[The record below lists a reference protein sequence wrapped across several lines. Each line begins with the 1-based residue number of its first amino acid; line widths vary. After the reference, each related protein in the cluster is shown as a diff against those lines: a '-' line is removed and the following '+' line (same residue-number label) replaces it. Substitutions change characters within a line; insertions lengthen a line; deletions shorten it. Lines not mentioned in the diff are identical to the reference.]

1 MSSVVTQEERER
13 FALPMNWFDSSKVSG
28 HDLESVIAQL
38 DMMNPGFRDYLER
51 WNAAERRRVED
62 LYVDKPVVTGDP
74 EARPRWYCGPLQSHG
89 EWPRYREVL
98 EGKFGEGADVVRTID
113 DSTDLILNEI
123 ANPLK
128 AGEKRKG
135 LVVGYVQSGKT
146 ANYAGVIAK
155 AVDARYRIIIVLSG
169 IHSNLRQQTQV
180 RLESDLRVE
189 DQKRHGRLAYSK
201 LTGEQTPSGQDMDI
215 PDSRSAGSV
224 LSNPDIVV
232 FMVVKKNSARL
243 RRVAEF
249 LQGIPEE
256 RRAERPVLLI
266 DDESDQA
273 TPNSASGRQR
283 ISAINK
289 RVRDIWAEVVTGTYV
304 GYTATPFA
312 NIFINPRDA
321 KDLYPED
328 FCYALPRP
336 RGYMGASTFFNLE
349 EQEVAEGGEDAQII
363 SRLSIQLDE
372 SESSVLVPK
381 GRDLSS
387 YAPTMTPGLRES
399 IAWFLIAT
407 AVRRLRA
414 GRSQHSSMLVHTSH
428 RVPAHDALKE
438 VIDDHL
444 AELRSSL
451 PSMEGEYRD
460 LFDREIDRAQDLR
473 NGEREPEWAEVW
485 AKVDEVLSGTVAKV
499 DNGQS
504 TDRLN
509 YPEDE
514 PQTIIAIGG
523 GTLSRGLTLEGLI
536 SSFFLRTSNTYDTLL
551 QMGRWFGFRPGY
563 ADLAR
568 VWVGMGLLEEFAFLA
583 SVEDEL
589 REEIRQMREEKK
601 TPKHLGVRV
610 RTHPGRLQVTSPD
623 KMRAA
628 RVLTPS
634 LGGEKY
640 QVTYLDK
647 SASGLER
654 SRRAAGDLVQ
664 RLLRR
669 SAPLELISDS
679 SQGPRLFMNVPGAE
693 VVAYLRDAWIPDV
706 YPWLQPEPVERW
718 IEDAGQGT
726 SWNVLLASPESSRR
740 DITEY
745 EFAPGITVRSALR
758 TPNPE
763 WKKDRYAGN
772 APDGADLTNFRAL
785 LTGSDATADIEFL
798 AKMEGE
804 HLDDEARSRLEKF
817 KKHANKETKSRRSVD
832 ERKLR
837 SQVLPGT
844 GLVVLYAIDRNSAKH
859 ISKER
864 LDGQSWEDFAANG
877 EAVLPGFIFPSLVN
891 GEDDREYLG
900 VDPAANILYSEED
913 DVDDLPDD
921 DDTVEETDE
930 GDRA

>member
-1 MSSVVTQEERER
+1 MNAVVTQEERAEY
-13 FALPMNWFDSSKVSG
+13 ALQMNWLESSKVSG
-28 HDLESVIAQL
+28 HDIEMVVSQL
-38 DMMNPGFRDYLER
+38 DGMNPGFRDYLKR
-51 WNAAERRRVED
+51 WTDAERRRIED
-62 LYVDKPVVTGDP
+62 IDAGPIVTGDP
-74 EARPRWYCGPLQSHG
+74 ESRPQWYTGPLQDHG
-89 EWPRYREVL
+89 EWSRYREVL
-98 EGKFGEGADVVRTID
+98 EEKFGAGAEIVTTVDE
-113 DSTDLILNEI
+113 STDVILNEV

-128 AGEKRKG
+128 EGEKRKG

-155 AVDARYRIIIVLSG
+155 AIDARYRIIIVLSG

-180 RLESDLRVE
+180 RLESDLRIE
-189 DQKRHGRLAYSK
+189 DSLRHGRLAYSK
-201 LTGEQTPSGQDMDI
+201 LTGEQTASGQDMDI

-249 LQGIPEE
+249 LQGIPES

-273 TPNSASGRQR
+273 TPNSASGRDR

-289 RVRDIWAEVVTGTYV
+289 RVRDIWDEVVTGTYI

-336 RGYMGASTFFNLE
+336 SDYMGASTFFDLE
-349 EQEVAEGGEDAQII
+349 KQDEADGDDSEQMI

-372 SESSVLVPK
+372 AESAVLVPK
-381 GRDLSS
+381 GRDLSN

-399 IAWFLIAT
+399 IAWFLLAT
-407 AVRRLRA
+407 AVRRIRA

-428 RVPAHDALKE
+428 RVPAHDALKAVVE
-438 VIDDHL
+438 EHL
-444 AELRSSL
+444 RELRETL
-451 PSMEGEYRD
+451 PDCEGQFRA
-460 LFDREIDRAQDLR
+460 LFEREIDRAEDLR
-473 NGEREPEWAEVW
+473 KGENVPEWKEIW
-485 AKVDEVLSGTVAKV
+485 NRIDDVLAATAVKV

-504 TDRLN
+504 TDRLS
-509 YPEDE
+509 YPDDE

-536 SSFFLRTSNTYDTLL
+536 CSFFLRTSNTYDTLL

-568 VWVGMGLLEEFAFLA
+568 VWVGMGLLEEYAFLA
-583 SVEDEL
+583 AVEDEL
-589 REEIRQMREEKK
+589 REEIGQMREEQK

-623 KMRAA
+623 KMKAA

-647 SASGLER
+647 SEKGIAR
-654 SRRAAGDLVQ
+654 SQRAAGDLVA
-664 RLLRR
+664 RLSSRG
-669 SAPLELISDS
+669 APLELPESGSD
-679 SQGPRLFMNVPGAE
+679 GPRLFRDVSGAE
-693 VVAYLRDAWIPDV
+693 VITYLRDAWIPDV
-706 YPWLQPEPVERW
+706 YPWLQPDLVERW
-718 IEDAGQGT
+718 MSGAGEGT
-726 SWNVLLASPESSRR
+726 SWNVLLASPQSSRG
-740 DITEY
+740 DITLYEY
-745 EFAPGITVRSALR
+745 APGLTIRSTLR
-758 TPNPE
+758 TPNTAWSEHRYGGKTPE
-763 WKKDRYAGN
+763 GSQ
-772 APDGADLTNFRAL
+772 LTNIRAL
-785 LTGSDATADIEFL
+785 LTGGDATADIDFL
-798 AKMEGE
+798 ARAKL
-804 HLDDEARSRLEKF
+804 LDDEASKHLAEF
-817 KKHANKETKSRRSVD
+817 KKRAEAETQSRRSVK

-837 SQVLPGT
+837 RDVLPGT
-844 GLVVLYAIDRNSAKH
+844 GLLILYAIDRNSAARIDDEAKRE
-859 ISKER
+859 ER
-864 LDGQSWEDFAANG
+864 ATADE
-877 EAVLPGFIFPSLVN
+877 VILPGFIFPSLLS
-891 GEDDREYLG
+891 GDDDREYLG
-900 VDPAANILYSEED
+900 VDPAADILYSGD
-913 DVDDLPDD
+913 DVDDLPED
-921 DDTVEETDE
+921 DDTTAETDE
-930 GDRA
+930 GERA